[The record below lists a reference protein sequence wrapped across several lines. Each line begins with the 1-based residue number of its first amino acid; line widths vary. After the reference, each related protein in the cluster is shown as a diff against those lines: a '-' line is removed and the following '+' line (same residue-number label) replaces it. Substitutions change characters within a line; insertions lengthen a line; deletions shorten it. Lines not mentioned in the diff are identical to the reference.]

1 MIRQSFLCILFF
13 LLLQSCDPNMV
24 YDQFEKV
31 DKQSWNWDDVKVF
44 EADIQ
49 DSLSFFNVFVNVRH
63 TKDYPKANLYLF
75 VSITSPQK
83 NQIRDTIDISIAD
96 EHGKWLGEGFGDIKF
111 VRKKIKEQVRFA
123 FRGKYIFE
131 VEQGMR
137 MPDVPVTDVGIRI
150 EKYKDLK

>member
-1 MIRQSFLCILFF
+1 MFRRSFLFILFF
-13 LLLQSCDPNMV
+13 LILQSCDPNMV
-24 YDQFEKV
+24 YDHFEKV
-31 DKQSWNWDDVKVF
+31 ENQNWKWDDVKVF

-63 TKDYPKANLYLF
+63 TKEYPKANLYLF
-75 VSITSPQK
+75 VTITSPQN
-83 NQIRDTIDISIAD
+83 NQIRDTIDLSIAD
-96 EHGKWLGEGFGDIKF
+96 KHGKWVGEGFGDLKF

-123 FRGKYIFE
+123 FKGKYTFE

-137 MPDVPVTDVGIRI
+137 IPELPVTDVGIRI